1 MVKALLDTNILI
13 DYLNAVPQARAE
25 IKKYDRC
32 SISVVSWME
41 VLVGAPR
48 DVENAT
54 RAFLDGFAMIALD
67 DRVAERAV
75 SLRRRHGVKLPDA
88 IIWASADVNSLL
100 LVTRNT
106 KDIGDDLP
114 GVRVP
119 YRLV

>member
-32 SISVVSWME
+32 SISVVSWRE

-75 SLRRRHGVKLPDA
+75 SLRRRHGIKLPDA

-106 KDIGDDLP
+106 KDFGDDLP

>member
-25 IKKYDRC
+25 LGRYDRC

-48 DVENAT
+48 DVEDAT
-54 RAFLDGFAMIALD
+54 RIFLNSFTMIALD

-75 SLRRRHGVKLPDA
+75 ALRRAHGIKLPDA

-106 KDIGDDLP
+106 KDFGDDLP
-114 GVRVP
+114 GIRVP
-119 YRLV
+119 YAL

>member
-75 SLRRRHGVKLPDA
+75 SLRRRHGIKLPDA

-106 KDIGDDLP
+106 KDFGDDLP